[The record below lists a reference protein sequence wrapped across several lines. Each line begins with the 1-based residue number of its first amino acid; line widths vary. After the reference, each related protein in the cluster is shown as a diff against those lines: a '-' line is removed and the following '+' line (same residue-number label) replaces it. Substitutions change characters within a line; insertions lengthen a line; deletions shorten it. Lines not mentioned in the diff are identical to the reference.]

1 VWINMDTNVLLP
13 QFFSPYPIESEETV
27 HSSMA
32 GIVGTWGRERGLTFY
47 EVELAGHELPRYE
60 SLQDR
65 MANGRTNEFFRHA
78 PGPSYRAT
86 EYLLGRIP
94 SLSETGNFTT
104 QGSGSGD

>member
-1 VWINMDTNVLLP
+1 M
-13 QFFSPYPIESEETV
+13 V

-47 EVELAGHELPRYE
+47 EVELAGHELPRHVEEEE
-60 SLQDR
+60 SLDGETLI
-65 MANGRTNEFFRHA
+65 AFRHA

-94 SLSETGNFTT
+94 SLSEPGNFTT